1 MSGRLVLAIISTL
14 IEEAAIVAI
23 VRWGLPRINIDIPLW
38 GLIVLMAV
46 WLTYSVT
53 IYRKGS
59 QALRQKQMVG
69 LPDMTGT
76 KGKVV
81 SPLAPEGLVKI
92 KGELWIASSAS
103 GEMESGGEIIV
114 VEQDRLKL
122 VVRAKSAA
130 DDLEKTE

>member
-1 MSGRLVLAIISTL
+1 MTGRLVLAIISTF
-14 IEEAAIVAI
+14 IEEGAIVAI
-23 VRWGLPRINIDIPLW
+23 VRWGLPQINVHIPLW
-38 GLIVLMAV
+38 GLIVVMAL

-59 QALRQKQMVG
+59 QALRQKQLVG
-69 LPDMTGT
+69 LPDMIGT

-81 SPLAPEGLVKI
+81 SPLAPEGLVRI
-92 KGELWIASSAS
+92 KGELWVARSAS
-103 GEMESGGEIIV
+103 DEMESGGEIIV

-122 VVRAKSAA
+122 VVRAKSAT